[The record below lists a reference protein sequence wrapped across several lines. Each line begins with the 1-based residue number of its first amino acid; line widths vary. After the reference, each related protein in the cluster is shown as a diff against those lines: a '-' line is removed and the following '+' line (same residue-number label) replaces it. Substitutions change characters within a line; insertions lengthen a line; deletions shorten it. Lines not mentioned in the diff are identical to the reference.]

1 METQLLRDIRALL
14 ISKRA
19 RELQAYPEL
28 AKMEGDVQVAL
39 DMAGREVRTLTLEAA
54 LRLAI
59 IEMENAREV
68 IHEYSAT

>member
-19 RELQAYPEL
+19 RELQSYPDL
-28 AKMEGDVQVAL
+28 AKVEGDVQVTVGF
-39 DMAGREVRTLTLEAA
+39 DGREVRTLTLDSA
-54 LRLAI
+54 LRLAV

-68 IHEYSAT
+68 IDEYSAT

>member
-19 RELQAYPEL
+19 RELQAYPDL
-28 AKMEGDVQVAL
+28 AKVKGDVQVTVGF
-39 DMAGREVRTLTLEAA
+39 DGREVRTLTLDAA
-54 LRLAI
+54 LRLAV

-68 IHEYSAT
+68 IDEYSAT